1 LKGHIITMA
10 DRYQDRAFP
19 AGGDYDRDG
28 WARSSDNAESDPLAE
43 LARLIGQNDPFGGRP
58 PIGRANLTVQPQARP
73 AEPPPRSYDSYEDD
87 GYADPEPEQP
97 PAPPSWMQRAVRQE
111 APPPPPQ
118 EDYPSAV
125 HPLQRYAAAHPPAEP
140 EDYDPAHLFADTPH
154 ERHEHEPHEP
164 DLTRYDD
171 ALYGDFD
178 SQTQNTQHDQ
188 AYADDGYAYDED
200 HFEAV
205 DEPRRRGGMIT
216 VVAVLALA
224 VFGVG
229 GAFAYRTYTG
239 SARSGEPPIIRA
251 DAGPTKIIPAPADAS
266 MKVPD
271 RMTTGDGTEKI
282 VSREE
287 TPIDPAARS
296 GPRVVFPPLTPNGS
310 MPMPTGVVPPSA
322 APAASA
328 PTGTF
333 SNNEPHRVRTLSVRG
348 DPTDT
353 GTPAG
358 AAPQAAP
365 AKPAPRAA
373 ATGARTA
380 AANPNAANANAPMSL
395 SPQADAPAAA
405 EPPPV
410 RMAATNPVQ
419 QVAPSA
425 PSTPSA
431 AGSGSYLVSVTSQ
444 PSEADAQNSYRA
456 LQSKYPS
463 VLGSQSAVVARA
475 NSKTGAVTYRAGPA
489 FGSSAEA
496 AQFCKSY
503 AAAGGQCW
511 VVKN

>member
-1 LKGHIITMA
+1 MA
-10 DRYQDRAFP
+10 DRYQDRA
-19 AGGDYDRDG
+19 YDRDG
-28 WARSSDNAESDPLAE
+28 RARASDNTESDPLAE

-73 AEPPPRSYDSYEDD
+73 VEPPPSYDSYEDD
-87 GYADPEPEQP
+87 SYADPEPEEA
-97 PAPPSWMQRAVRQE
+97 PAPPSWMQRAVRHE
-111 APPPPPQ
+111 PPPPPPPQ
-118 EDYPSAV
+118 DDYPSAV
-125 HPLQRYAAAHPPAEP
+125 HPLQRYGAAHPPAEP
-140 EDYDPAHLFADTPH
+140 EDYDPADLFADTPQ
-154 ERHEHEPHEP
+154 EHHEP
-164 DLTRYDD
+164 DPSRYDE
-171 ALYGDFD
+171 ALYGSFD
-178 SQTQNTQHDQ
+178 SQAQNAQHDQ
-188 AYADDGYAYDED
+188 AYADDGYTYDED
-200 HFEAV
+200 QPFEAT
-205 DEPRRRGGMIT
+205 DQPRRRGGMIT

-251 DAGPTKIIPAPADAS
+251 DAGPTKFIPAPADGGT
-266 MKVPD
+266 KVPD

-287 TPIDPAARS
+287 TPIDPTAKS

-310 MPMPTGVVPPSA
+310 VQMPSGVVPPSA
-322 APAASA
+322 APPAAGA
-328 PTGTF
+328 PNGTF
-333 SNNEPHRVRTLSVRG
+333 SNNEPHRIKTLSVKG
-348 DPTDT
+348 DQADA
-353 GTPAG
+353 GAPAG
-358 AAPQAAP
+358 AMPPAAP

-373 ATGARTA
+373 ATGSRTA

-395 SPQADAPAAA
+395 SPQADAAPAAP

-419 QVAPSA
+419 AAPSA
-425 PSTPSA
+425 PSAPSA
-431 AGSGSYLVSVTSQ
+431 AGGGSYLVSVTSQ

-456 LQSKYPS
+456 LQGKYPS

-489 FGSSAEA
+489 FGTSAEA
-496 AQFCKSY
+496 AQFCHSY
-503 AAAGGQCW
+503 QAAGGQCW

>member
-1 LKGHIITMA
+1 MA

-28 WARSSDNAESDPLAE
+28 RARSSDNTESDPLAE

-73 AEPPPRSYDSYEDD
+73 AEPRPSYDNYDD
-87 GYADPEPEQP
+87 DSYADPEPEEP

-111 APPPPPQ
+111 APPPPPPQ
-118 EDYPSAV
+118 DDYPSAV
-125 HPLQRYAAAHPPAEP
+125 HPLQRYAAANPPAEP

-154 ERHEHEPHEP
+154 EQYEHEPHEP
-164 DLTRYDD
+164 DLTRYDE
-171 ALYGDFD
+171 ALYGGFD
-178 SQTQNTQHDQ
+178 SQTQNAQHDP
-188 AYADDGYAYDED
+188 AYADDGYADEED
-200 HFEAV
+200 QFEAV

-251 DAGPTKIIPAPADAS
+251 DAGPTKIIPAPADGGS
-266 MKVPD
+266 KVPD
-271 RMTTGDGTEKI
+271 RMTSGDGTEKM

-310 MPMPTGVVPPSA
+310 MPMPTGVVPPSTP
-322 APAASA
+322 PAAGA
-328 PTGTF
+328 PNGTF

-348 DPTDT
+348 DAADA
-353 GTPAG
+353 GAPAG
-358 AAPQAAP
+358 AAAPPAAP

-373 ATGARTA
+373 TSPAQRQ
-380 AANPNAANANAPMSL
+380 PVAANANAPMSL

-405 EPPPV
+405 EPPV
-410 RMAATNPVQ
+410 RVAATNPVQ
-419 QVAPSA
+419 TAPSA

-456 LQSKYPS
+456 LQGKYPS

-496 AQFCKSY
+496 AQFCKNY
-503 AAAGGQCW
+503 TAAGGQCW

>member
-1 LKGHIITMA
+1 MA

-19 AGGDYDRDG
+19 AGGGYDRDG
-28 WARSSDNAESDPLAE
+28 RARASDNAESDPLAE

-73 AEPPPRSYDSYEDD
+73 AEPPPSYDNYADD
-87 GYADPEPEQP
+87 GYADPEPEEA
-97 PAPPSWMQRAVRQE
+97 PAPPSWMQRAARQE
-111 APPPPPQ
+111 APPPQ
-118 EDYPSAV
+118 DDYPSAV

-140 EDYDPAHLFADTPH
+140 DDYDPAHLFADA
-154 ERHEHEPHEP
+154 PHEP
-164 DLTRYDD
+164 QEPDLSRYDE
-171 ALYGDFD
+171 ALYGGFD
-178 SQTQNTQHDQ
+178 SQAQNTQHDQ
-188 AYADDGYAYDED
+188 AYADDGYGYED
-200 HFEAV
+200 DQPYEAV

-251 DAGPTKIIPAPADAS
+251 DAGPTKIIPAPADAAT
-266 MKVPD
+266 KVPD

-287 TPIDPAARS
+287 TPIDPARA

-322 APAASA
+322 PSPAAGA
-328 PTGTF
+328 PNGTF
-333 SNNEPHRVRTLSVRG
+333 SNNEPHRIKTLSVRG
-348 DPTDT
+348 DQADA
-353 GTPAG
+353 GTPVG
-358 AAPQAAP
+358 AVPPAAP
-365 AKPAPRAA
+365 AKPAPR
-373 ATGARTA
+373 TA
-380 AANPNAANANAPMSL
+380 AAGARAAAGNPNAANANAPLSL

-405 EPPPV
+405 EPSV
-410 RMAATNPVQ
+410 RVAATNPVQ
-419 QVAPSA
+419 AAPSA
-425 PSTPSA
+425 PSTPGA
-431 AGSGSYLVSVTSQ
+431 AGGGSYLVSVTSQ

-503 AAAGGQCW
+503 TAAGGQCW

>member
-1 LKGHIITMA
+1 MA

-19 AGGDYDRDG
+19 AGGDYNRDG
-28 WARSSDNAESDPLAE
+28 RARSSDNTESDPLAE

-58 PIGRANLTVQPQARP
+58 PIGRANLTVHPQARP
-73 AEPPPRSYDSYEDD
+73 AEPPPSYDNYADD
-87 GYADPEPEQP
+87 NDADPEPEQA
-97 PAPPSWMQRAVRQE
+97 PALPSWMQRAARQE
-111 APPPPPQ
+111 PAPPPQ
-118 EDYPSAV
+118 DDYPSAV
-125 HPLQRYAAAHPPAEP
+125 HPLQRYAAAHPPTEP

-154 ERHEHEPHEP
+154 EPQEP
-164 DLTRYDD
+164 DLSRYDE
-171 ALYGDFD
+171 ALYGGFY
-178 SQTQNTQHDQ
+178 SQAQNAEHDQ
-188 AYADDGYAYDED
+188 AYADDGYGYEED
-200 HFEAV
+200 QNFEAM
-205 DEPRRRGGMIT
+205 DPPRRRGGMIT
-216 VVAVLALA
+216 VIAVLALA

-239 SARSGEPPIIRA
+239 SARTGEPPIIRA
-251 DAGPTKIIPAPADAS
+251 DAGPTKIIPAPADGGT
-266 MKVPD
+266 KVPD
-271 RMTTGDGTEKI
+271 RMTTGDGTEKM

-310 MPMPTGVVPPSA
+310 MPMPSSVVPSS
-322 APAASA
+322 APAAGA
-328 PTGTF
+328 PNGTF

-348 DPTDT
+348 EATDA

-358 AAPQAAP
+358 AVPPAAAAP
-365 AKPAPRAA
+365 AKPASRAA
-373 ATGARTA
+373 TSPAQRQPA
-380 AANPNAANANAPMSL
+380 AANANAPMSL

-405 EPPPV
+405 EPPV
-410 RMAATNPVQ
+410 RVAATNPAQ
-419 QVAPSA
+419 AAPSA

-456 LQSKYPS
+456 LQGKYPS

-489 FGSSAEA
+489 FASSAEA

-503 AAAGGQCW
+503 TAAGGQCW